1 MGFALVIGLIGI
13 VSALAIAWGTKENDS
28 KLRKNKTKTS
38 FRDVLKVFVKNDQ
51 LMCIS
56 LTYVFYTTGIS
67 IVNALEL
74 YYFIYIV
81 GDSTKFS
88 LLASLNAVI
97 GVFSVLT
104 FPSLAQK
111 FNSRKVILFAITLM
125 LLGMSIFACA
135 GKSLLLILLGAVCFY
150 IPQPFVFLVVLMII
164 TDSVE
169 YGQLKFGHRDESL
182 ILSVRP
188 LLDKFGGAVSNGLV
202 GLTAI
207 WAGMTSGVSAKVLP
221 PRAKYLQINDVFTT
235 SSLNLH
241 RLSHFY

>member
-1 MGFALVIGLIGI
+1 MAKVTVATGWVFALVISLIGI
-13 VSALAIAWGTKENDS
+13 VSALAVAWGTKENDS

-56 LTYVFYTTGIS
+56 LTYVFYTIGIS

-81 GDSTKFS
+81 SDSTKFS

-97 GVFSVLT
+97 GVFT
-104 FPSLAQK
+104 FTSLAQK
-111 FNSRKVILFAITLM
+111 FNRRKVILFAITLM
-125 LLGMSIFACA
+125 WLGMGIFACA

-150 IPQPFVFLVVLMII
+150 IPQPLVFLVVLMII

-207 WAGMTSGVSAKVLP
+207 WAGMTSGVSAKIYP
-221 PRAKYLQINDVFTT
+221 PKGKI
-235 SSLNLH
+235 SSN
-241 RLSHFY
+241 

>member
-1 MGFALVIGLIGI
+1 MGFALVISLIGI
-13 VSALAIAWGTKENDS
+13 VSALAVAWGTKENDS

-81 GDSTKFS
+81 SDSTKFSLLAS

-97 GVFSVLT
+97 GVFT

-111 FNSRKVILFAITLM
+111 FNRRKVILFAITLM
-125 LLGMSIFACA
+125 WLGMGIFACA

-150 IPQPFVFLVVLMII
+150 IPQPLVFLVVLMII

-188 LLDKFGGAVSNGLV
+188 LF
-202 GLTAI
+202 
-207 WAGMTSGVSAKVLP
+207 
-221 PRAKYLQINDVFTT
+221 R
-235 SSLNLH
+235 
-241 RLSHFY
+241 